1 MDDPVKR
8 RKKTDYV
15 TKITKHFLAK
25 GLFLPTH
32 THTHTCTVA
41 FTPHSATLAAVTV
54 PTQTQIVVHAEAS
67 ETCSHL

>member
-32 THTHTCTVA
+32 THTHA
-41 FTPHSATLAAVTV
+41 
-54 PTQTQIVVHAEAS
+54 Q
-67 ETCSHL
+67 